1 MCLQEEVIIGE
12 DGSEETVSPLQPKS
26 SFGEVSILCNIPQPY
41 TVRVCELSRLLRL
54 DKQSLTNILEIYFYD
69 GRRILHNLLE
79 ASNQPFTQLR
89 KNISKTSQSI
99 HSNTLIVSER
109 AQACYS
115 PAVHH
120 LIFQGKE
127 SNHRLKQLEADIT
140 LHIGR
145 QEAELALRLNSA
157 AYHGDVYELKT
168 LIRAGADPNKTDYD
182 GRSPLVGI
190 FTLIYNGPFMG
201 LLFNFFTKFTAS

>member
-1 MCLQEEVIIGE
+1 MWWTNFILSVTVSWYSFLISTSFYLLLIVCFVEALIYCHNRSQFDLEIPHCCWMIKKVYASNMCLQEEVIIGE
-12 DGSEETVSPLQPKS
+12 DGSEETVSPLQPKC

-79 ASNQPFTQLR
+79 ASNQHFTQLR

-109 AQACYS
+109 A
-115 PAVHH
+115 
-120 LIFQGKE
+120 
-127 SNHRLKQLEADIT
+127 
-140 LHIGR
+140 
-145 QEAELALRLNSA
+145 
-157 AYHGDVYELKT
+157 
-168 LIRAGADPNKTDYD
+168 
-182 GRSPLVGI
+182 
-190 FTLIYNGPFMG
+190 
-201 LLFNFFTKFTAS
+201 